1 MKKINIR
8 RIYYRIRHTYFTLN
22 NAVILVAF
30 MIAAGWVWGSLNV
43 MQRNYTLQRQLDR
56 SRQELQLAELQVRN
70 LELEGRYYQTEE
82 FQELAVRQRLGLV
95 SPGESVLILP
105 ENSAAAKASNV
116 QTETAP
122 TAQQLEPSNF
132 EQWVDFLFSGG

>member
-8 RIYYRIRHTYFTLN
+8 RIYYHLRHKYFTLN

-30 MIAAGWVWGSLNV
+30 MIAAGWVWGSLGV
-43 MQRNYTLQRQLDR
+43 MQRNYTLQRELDR

-82 FQELAVRQRLGLV
+82 FQGLAVRQRLGLV

-105 ENSAAAKASNV
+105 ENSDAARAVDEQGTVASG
-116 QTETAP
+116 
-122 TAQQLEPSNF
+122 AQLVEASNF
-132 EQWVDFLFSGG
+132 EQWMDFLFGS